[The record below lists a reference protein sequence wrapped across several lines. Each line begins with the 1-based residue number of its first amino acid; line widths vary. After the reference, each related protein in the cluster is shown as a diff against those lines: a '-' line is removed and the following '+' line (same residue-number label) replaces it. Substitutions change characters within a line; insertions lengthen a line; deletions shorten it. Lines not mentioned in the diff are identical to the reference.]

1 MPNQNH
7 AATPASPN
15 QNTSPPAINP
25 QPQTTTATTA
35 PTPPHAEPFSSPDG
49 LVKITTKVSHLQRW
63 PAHDYP
69 CVVTELRP
77 KIGTRGRALQPNGV
91 EVMFTHEEVRALL
104 TALNRSAG
112 TDIYVATQIKGK
124 PPDRVEFWRRRN
136 DQRHAAAKSGSY
148 ANQAERHVAQL
159 GQPPARR

>member
-1 MPNQNH
+1 MQNQNP
-7 AATPASPN
+7 AAALASPN
-15 QNTSPPAINP
+15 QNTSPPATNP

-35 PTPPHAEPFSSPDG
+35 PPPPHAEPFSSPDG
-49 LVKITTKVSHLQRW
+49 LVKITTKVSHLQCW

-77 KIGTRGRALQPNGV
+77 KPGTRVRALPPNGV

-104 TALNRSAG
+104 TAINRSAG

-124 PPDRVEFWRRRN
+124 PSDRVEFWRRRN
-136 DQRHAAAKSGSY
+136 DARHVGQSGQY
-148 ANQAERHVAQL
+148 ANQSERHVAQL